1 MDFYNNIA
9 TVLSKKGINLT
20 VGTIY
25 DLMAI
30 WKSWYRGS
38 VNDFHYYT
46 EMVNGKYIKCERL
59 TMNMPKKL
67 CEDITKLLWT
77 EKTQINLSNKNA
89 TKRLWEV
96 LDSKENNFTV
106 NLPIFIEKAMLA
118 LGSGA
123 TVEYKDENDKTI
135 IDYIDGDVIIP
146 YKFTNGYITGMIT
159 VSRFI
164 EEKGKKK
171 IYYTHITYHEYLNGK
186 YIKLNEVYKSD
197 TDTTLGKQLDFNKV
211 FPNVK
216 ESNVIFTNNP
226 YFQIWKPN
234 LANNFDTGSPMGISI
249 YANSIDRF
257 KSLDTKYD
265 SFYNEF
271 ILGKKRIVVDQSAM
285 KGKME
290 TDNDGNPYFVQYFDK
305 NDRVYQALNI
315 DSDKMKEPVKEIDFT
330 LRYNEHIDSINAD
343 LNWLSENVGLGSNY
357 YKFDGAGTKTATEV
371 ISENSQAF
379 RTKQHYQIIVNACVE
394 DLVRAVCELEGIKTN
409 KVTITPDDSIIED
422 KDKEIARAQLE
433 VAQYLRSRKSYLMDI
448 KGMSE
453 DEAEEELTKIQ
464 EEKMSNQEA
473 FGFTPNNNN
482 GEEE

>member
-9 TVLSKKGINLT
+9 STLSKKGINLT

-30 WKSWYRGS
+30 WKSWYRGN

-46 EMVNGKYIKCERL
+46 EMVNGKSTQCERL

-67 CEDITKLLWT
+67 CEDLTKLLWT

-96 LDSKENNFTV
+96 LDSKENDFTV
-106 NLPIFIEKAMLA
+106 NLPIFIEKMLA
-118 LGSGA
+118 LGNGA
-123 TVEYKDENDKTI
+123 TVEYKDENNQTI

-146 YKFTNGYITGMIT
+146 YKFTNGYIQGMIT

-164 EEKGKKK
+164 DDKGKRK
-171 IYYTHITYHEYLNGK
+171 IYYTHITYHEYADGK
-186 YIKLNEVYKSD
+186 YIKLNELYKSNID
-197 TDTTLGKQLDFNKV
+197 TALGKQIDFNTA

-216 ESNVIFTNNP
+216 ESDVVFTSNP
-226 YFQIWKPN
+226 YFQIWRPN
-234 LANNFDTGSPMGISI
+234 LANNFDTNSPMGISI

-290 TDNDGNPYFVQYFDK
+290 TDGDGNPRFVQYFDK

-330 LRYNEHIDSINAD
+330 LRYQEHIDSINAD

-379 RTKQHYQIIVNACVE
+379 RTKQHYQIIVNANVE
-394 DLVRAVCELEGIKTN
+394 DLVKAVCELEGIKTN
-409 KVTITPDDSIIED
+409 KITITPDDSIIED
-422 KDKEIARAQLE
+422 KDKEITRAQME
-433 VAQYLRSRKSYLMDI
+433 VTQGLRSKKSYLMDI

-453 DEAEEELTKIQ
+453 EEAEEELQKIQ
-464 EEKMSNQEA
+464 KEKMSNQEA
-473 FGFTPNNNN
+473 FGFTTNQI
-482 GEEE
+482 EEE

>member
-9 TVLSKKGINLT
+9 SVLSKKGINLV
-20 VGTIY
+20 VGNIY

-30 WKSWYRGS
+30 WKSWYRGN

-46 EMVNGKYIKCERL
+46 EMVNGKFTKCERL

-67 CEDITKLLWT
+67 CEDLTKLLWT

-96 LDSKENNFTV
+96 LDSKENDFTV
-106 NLPIFIEKAMLA
+106 NLPIFIEKMLA
-118 LGSGA
+118 LGNGA
-123 TVEYKDENDKTI
+123 TVEYKDENNRTI

-159 VSRFI
+159 VSRFVD
-164 EEKGKKK
+164 EKGKRK
-171 IYYTHITYHEYLNGK
+171 IYYTHITYHEYVNGK
-186 YIKLNEVYKSD
+186 YIKLNELYKSN
-197 TDTTLGKQLDFNKV
+197 TDTALGKQLNFNDA

-216 ESNVIFTNNP
+216 ESDVVFTNNL
-226 YFQIWKPN
+226 YFQIWRPN
-234 LANNFDTGSPMGISI
+234 LANNFDTNSPMGISI

-285 KGKME
+285 KGMME
-290 TDNDGNPYFVQYFDK
+290 TDDDGNPRFVQYFDK

-394 DLVRAVCELEGIKTN
+394 DLVKAVCELEGIKTN
-409 KVTITPDDSIIED
+409 KITILPDDSIIED
-422 KDKEIARAQLE
+422 KDKEITRAQIE
-433 VAQYLRSRKSYLMDI
+433 VSQGLKSKKSYLMDI

-453 DEAEEELTKIQ
+453 DEAEEELQKIQ

-473 FGFTPNNNN
+473 FGFTPNNND

>member
-9 TVLSKKGINLT
+9 STLSKKGINLT

-25 DLMAI
+25 DLMAV
-30 WKSWYRGS
+30 WKSWYRGN

-46 EMVNGKYIKCERL
+46 EVVCGKSTTCERL

-67 CEDITKLLWT
+67 CEDLTKLLWT

-96 LDSKENNFTV
+96 LDSKENAFTV
-106 NLPIFIEKAMLA
+106 NLPIFIEKMLA
-118 LGSGA
+118 LGNGA
-123 TVEYKDENDKTI
+123 TVEYKDEKNNTI

-164 EEKGKKK
+164 EEKGKSKT
-171 IYYTHITYHEYLNGK
+171 YYTHITYHEYTEGK
-186 YIKLNEVYKSD
+186 YIKLNELYKSN
-197 TDTTLGKQLDFNKV
+197 TDTTLGKQLNFNDK
-211 FPNVK
+211 FPNIK
-216 ESNVIFTNNP
+216 ESEVVITKNP

-234 LANNFDTGSPMGISI
+234 LANNFDTNSPMGISI

-285 KGKME
+285 KGGME
-290 TDNDGNPYFVQYFDK
+290 TDEQGNPRFVQYFDK
-305 NDRVYQALNI
+305 NDKVYQAINAE
-315 DSDKMKEPVKEIDFT
+315 MKEPVKEIDFT
-330 LRYNEHIDSINAD
+330 LRYQEHIDSINAD

-371 ISENSQAF
+371 MSENSQAF
-379 RTKQHYQIIVNACVE
+379 RTKVHYQTIVNDCVY
-394 DLVRAVCELEGIKTN
+394 DLVQAICELEGIKTN
-409 KVTITPDDSIIED
+409 KITIIPDDSIIED
-422 KDKEIARAQLE
+422 KDKEITRAQME
-433 VAQYLRSRKSYLMDI
+433 VSQGLRSKKSYLMDI

-473 FGFTPNNNN
+473 FGFIANSEI
-482 GEEE
+482 EEE